1 MKRSIG
7 HWETLGFGVTALA
20 GTILHFL
27 YDWLGEAAWIAPF
40 SGVNESTWEHMKLT
54 FFPMV
59 AFALFQHRWFS
70 NRLNFWKIKC
80 LGALIALA
88 LVPTLFYTVKGIV
101 GNVPDWINIVEFFV
115 ALALAFGWEY
125 LQFSK
130 PDKAVKSWIYL
141 TVLLVITCFFALFTY
156 FPPKWAIF
164 IDPVTLGRGIVK

>member
-1 MKRSIG
+1 MKKNLFLWQFSG
-7 HWETLGFGVTALA
+7 FAVCSLLGTL
-20 GTILHFL
+20 LHFVFEWTNGSL
-27 YDWLGEAAWIAPF
+27 LVAPF
-40 SGVNESTWEHMKLT
+40 SAVNESTWEHMKLT

-59 AFALFQHRWFS
+59 AFALLQHRWFS

-101 GNVPDWINIVEFFV
+101 GNVPDWVNIVEFFV
-115 ALALAFGWEY
+115 VLVCAFWWEY
-125 LQFSK
+125 KQFSK